1 MFTNSR
7 EFRKVI
13 TKHCVLFYLTHQHHL
28 QLDDLASISLS
39 ILSHILL
46 ICSSYISATSL
57 NPLLLVSEMFVV
69 VVVVDFVLACLQNRF
84 KPVYSL
90 D

>member
-1 MFTNSR
+1 M
-7 EFRKVI
+7 
-13 TKHCVLFYLTHQHHL
+13 HCVFFYLAHQHHL

-39 ILSHILL
+39 ILSHIPL

-69 VVVVDFVLACLQNRF
+69 VVVVVVVDFVLACLQNRF